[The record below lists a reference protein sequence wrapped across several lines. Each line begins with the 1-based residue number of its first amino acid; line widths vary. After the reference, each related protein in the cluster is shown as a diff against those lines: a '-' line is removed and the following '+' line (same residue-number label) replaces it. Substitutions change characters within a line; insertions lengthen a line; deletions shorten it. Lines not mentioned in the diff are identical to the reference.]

1 MEGAAVWDRIP
12 TIVIKA
18 VCDYADSHKNE
29 DWQKYAAAVAAAGA
43 KALLDE
49 WMLESFTGIPTP
61 DPVART
67 YHFVQF
73 QRNERFVDRGN
84 VLGDLEEKLLTGHD
98 IALSSWLV

>member
-49 WMLESFTGIPTP
+49 WMLESFTGIPS
-61 DPVART
+61 R
-67 YHFVQF
+67 
-73 QRNERFVDRGN
+73 
-84 VLGDLEEKLLTGHD
+84 
-98 IALSSWLV
+98 S

>member
-1 MEGAAVWDRIP
+1 MVKSTDSD
-12 TIVIKA
+12 KA
-18 VCDYADSHKNE
+18 
-29 DWQKYAAAVAAAGA
+29 
-43 KALLDE
+43 
-49 WMLESFTGIPTP
+49 P